1 MKQFLIFLVV
11 IIALSGTVSVFAH
24 IPVVLEKEQA
34 TPENPFQIRDAI
46 TSMAY
51 YDVINEIP
59 RVYNFVVKNS
69 GEFYISLSVPK
80 ISDSPQ
86 CKPTINL
93 INDQNFVM
101 YEVIGKNIIWTNF
114 HEPFGNA
121 DYFRGS
127 EANVHVIPGQY
138 IIHVSSETENCK
150 YVLATGTVEKF
161 QFNDFIS
168 SVYLIPAINQ
178 NFFEMNPIQ
187 AVMNMSGIFMVILGL
202 VGSTIIFIAK
212 KIIKS
217 RMHHKELQ
225 N

>member
-1 MKQFLIFLVV
+1 VI
-11 IIALSGTVSVFAH
+11 IIALSGAASVFAH
-24 IPVVLEKEQA
+24 IPVVLERQQA
-34 TPENPFQIRDAI
+34 TTENPFQIRDAI

-51 YDVINEIP
+51 YDVIYDTP
-59 RVYNFVVKNS
+59 RVYNIVVKNS
-69 GEFYISLSVPK
+69 GELYIGLTVPK
-80 ISDSPQ
+80 VSDTPQ
-86 CKPTINL
+86 CKPTVSL
-93 INDQNFVM
+93 INDKNFVI
-101 YEVIGKNIIWTNF
+101 YETIGKNIVWINF

-138 IIHVSSETENCK
+138 TINVSSETENCK
-150 YVLATGTVEKF
+150 YALATGEVEKF

-168 SVYLIPAINQ
+168 SVYIIPIINQ

-187 AVMNMSGIFMVILGL
+187 SIMNMSGIFMVILGL
-202 VGSTIIFIAK
+202 VGSMIIFIVR

-217 RMHHKELQ
+217 RTHHKKLQ